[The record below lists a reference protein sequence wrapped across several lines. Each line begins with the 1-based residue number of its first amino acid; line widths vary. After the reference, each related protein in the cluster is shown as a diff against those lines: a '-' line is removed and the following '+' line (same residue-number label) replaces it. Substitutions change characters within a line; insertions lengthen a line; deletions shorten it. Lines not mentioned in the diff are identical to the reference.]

1 MVKRFLVTT
10 ALEETW
16 PDDGPVLFLG
26 EWCRLYSRKNRWSVM
41 DAEVMPYHW
50 DDRAKLYSDYQ
61 YLQGFHEKLLAD
73 LAGQLNR
80 IHGVD
85 HGTRYWRILLGPWLG
100 YFIQMVFD
108 RWCSIQQAVSR
119 YELSGTLV
127 LTGQEE
133 TLVPNDMADFIRLF
147 VGDEWNQGIYAAIL
161 QRFTTVPCLKRVRQN
176 FPDEPKQTDA
186 ANWNRQIKRRLAGW
200 YARAAGSMTRDQD
213 AFFLATYLPPGD
225 EMKLHRRLKQVPQL
239 WRTIPP
245 ARAVVDYGK
254 RQWVV
259 PGASGSEFE
268 ACARALV
275 PQQIPA
281 IYLEGYGQLVEQTAA
296 LPWPKQPKLIW
307 TSNSESADDIFKA
320 WAAQKVERG
329 SPLVI
334 GQHGGH
340 FGLGRWS
347 FTEEHQLAISDC
359 YLSWGW
365 VDSGQPKVVP
375 VGQLKSKSPL
385 GVRHAEQPRALLVT
399 AVHPRYSYLLYSTPI
414 ARQWL
419 DYFTDQFAFV
429 EHLPKSIQNALTVR
443 LYSEDWKWD
452 QFSRWHDRFPSLR
465 LDEGRSDLN
474 DLIRQSR
481 LYIST
486 YNATTYLESFTMNV
500 PTVIYWNQ
508 HHWELR
514 DSAVPYF
521 EDLKR
526 VGIFHETPE
535 SAARHVAAI
544 WDDVDAWWKSPAVGE
559 AVERFKNHY
568 CCLSDNQLDRVQE
581 ALLKAM
587 EAGPNAPGVVA
598 GNGGIH
604 CSSKTL

>member
-16 PDDGPVLFLG
+16 PDEGRVLFLG
-26 EWCRLYSRKNRWSVM
+26 EWCRLYSRQDRWSAM
-41 DAEVMPYHW
+41 DAEVLPYHW

-85 HGTRYWRILLGPWLG
+85 HGLRYWRILIGPWLG

-133 TLVPNDMADFIRLF
+133 TLVPNDMADFSRLYMW
-147 VGDEWNQGIYAAIL
+147 DEWNQGIYAAIL
-161 QRFTTVPCLKRVRQN
+161 QGFTTVPCRKRERPGVADGSKAKPVTGWKRQLKR
-176 FPDEPKQTDA
+176 
-186 ANWNRQIKRRLAGW
+186 ILASG
-200 YARAAGSMTRDQD
+200 YARAASVFTRDQD

-225 EMKLHRRLKQVPQL
+225 EVKLHRRLKQVPQL
-239 WRTIPP
+239 WRSIAPVQV
-245 ARAVVDYGK
+245 AVDGRQ
-254 RQWVV
+254 RQWVM
-259 PGASGSEFE
+259 PDTGGSEFE
-268 ACARALV
+268 ACVRMLI
-275 PQQIPA
+275 PRQIPA
-281 IYLEGYGQLVEQTAA
+281 LYLEGYGRLVEQTAA

-307 TSNSESADDIFKA
+307 TSISESGDDVFKA
-320 WAAQKVERG
+320 WAAQKVEGG

-340 FGLGRWS
+340 YGMGRWS

-375 VGQLKSKSPL
+375 VGQLKSKLPL

-399 AVHPRYSYLLYSTPI
+399 AVHPRFSYWMYSTPV
-414 ARQWL
+414 ASQWL
-419 DYFTDQFAFV
+419 GYFSDQFAFV
-429 EHLPKSIQNALTVR
+429 EHLPKAIQDALTVR
-443 LYSEDWKWD
+443 LYSEDLGWH
-452 QFSRWHDRFPSLR
+452 QASRWRDRFPALQ

-474 DLIRQSR
+474 DLVRQSR

-508 HHWELR
+508 KHWELR

-521 EDLKR
+521 EELKR
-526 VGIFHETPE
+526 AGIFHETPE

-544 WDDVDAWWKSPAVGE
+544 WDDVDAWWTSPAVRK
-559 AVERFKNHY
+559 VLERFKECY
-568 CCLSDNQLDRVQE
+568 CRLPGDLLDRVEHALRE
-581 ALLKAM
+581 AMA
-587 EAGPNAPGVVA
+587 VA
-598 GNGGIH
+598 DK
-604 CSSKTL
+604 SDAR